1 MNLSRLAHS
10 AACLALV
17 AGLSACSMFGSK
29 SSVSQ
34 SAPVGAQE
42 FDPFSNT
49 WRPVSRVVVPPPSE
63 PNPEIAA
70 QQEQVKKQNSVVN
83 KMGRSAGKVGNAAG
97 AVGKTLA
104 KPLKWIPFVGGKK
117 SAEDEVDPAY
127 SPASPQ

>member
-29 SSVSQ
+29 SSVTQ

-42 FDPFSNT
+42 FDPYSNT
-49 WRPVSRVVVPPPSE
+49 WRTVSRVVVPPPSV
-63 PNPEIAA
+63 PNSDIAA
-70 QQEQVKKQNSVVN
+70 QQEQLKKENSVVN
-83 KMGRSAGKVGNAAG
+83 KMGRSANKVGSAAG
-97 AVGKTLA
+97 SVGKTIA

-117 SAEDEVDPAY
+117 GEDEVDPAY

>member
-29 SSVSQ
+29 SSVAQ

-63 PNPEIAA
+63 PNAEIAA
-70 QQEQVKKQNSVVN
+70 QQEQAKKDNSVVN
-83 KMGRSAGKVGNAAG
+83 KMGRSAGKVGSAAG
-97 AVGKTLA
+97 AVGKTLT

-117 SAEDEVDPAY
+117 NAEDEVDPAY